1 MQARIVGEVVNYVM
15 EVGFVPEPPQLYGI
29 AALVAGESHVHWLQ
43 CNAMTQEI
51 SHGIHFIL

>member
-1 MQARIVGEVVNYVM
+1 M

-43 CNAMTQEI
+43 CNDTGNQPWHSLYYIM
-51 SHGIHFIL
+51 S